1 MIKMDD
7 DVTTTTDM
15 NQTTESIENSI
26 EFTIAR
32 LYSND
37 EKLIIET
44 IIQVFKFSIYLIVF
58 F

>member
-1 MIKMDD
+1 MDD